1 MTHDG
6 FVFYRSFF
14 EALAFLPDAERLAAY
29 EAICRYGL
37 NGEVP
42 ETGGIVASVFTL
54 IKPQI
59 DANNKRR
66 EAGRKGSQALSKQT
80 ASKQEANE
88 SKQEANESKQEANE
102 SKNKQ
107 TEANSKQVEAKEKDK
122 VKEKEKVKD
131 KVKEKDKEIKEKVNQ
146 KESGLAPYGLSS
158 DLEAEVKN
166 FIAARKQMRKPMTD
180 RAIEL
185 FIKRVQSLGNSDAE
199 RIAMIQTAIERGWQ
213 TVYPPKDEKPKA
225 TKPNRF
231 NAFEQRSYD
240 YDALEADLIGL
251 GGAR

>member
-88 SKQEANESKQEANE
+88 SKQEANESK
-102 SKNKQ
+102 NKQ
-107 TEANSKQVEAKEKDK
+107 TEANSKQVEAKE
-122 VKEKEKVKD
+122 KD

>member
-37 NGEVP
+37 NGEAP
-42 ETGGIVASVFTL
+42 ETGGIVASVFAL

-66 EAGRKGSQALSKQT
+66 EAGRKGGQAISKQT
-80 ASKQEANE
+80 ESKPEANASKQEANG
-88 SKQEANESKQEANE
+88 

-107 TEANSKQVEAKEKDK
+107 TEANCKQVEAK

-131 KVKEKDKEIKEKVNQ
+131 KVKDKVKEKVKEKDKEIKEKVNQ

-158 DLEAEVKN
+158 ELESEVKN

-180 RAIEL
+180 RAVEL
-185 FIKRVQSLGNSDAE
+185 FIKRVQTLGNSDAE

-231 NAFEQRSYD
+231 NTFEQRDYD

>member
-1 MTHDG
+1 MVMTHDG
-6 FVFYRSFF
+6 FIFYNSFF
-14 EALAFLPDAERLAAY
+14 EALAYLPDAERLAAY

-37 NGEVP
+37 NGETP
-42 ETGGIVASVFTL
+42 ETGGIVASVFAL

-66 EAGRKGSQALSKQT
+66 EAGRKGGQAISKQT
-80 ASKQEANE
+80 ASEPEANE
-88 SKQEANESKQEANE
+88 SKQQANV

-107 TEANSKQVEAKEKDK
+107 TEANCKQVEAKEKDK
-122 VKEKEKVKD
+122 VKEKEKAKD

-185 FIKRVQSLGNSDAE
+185 FIKRVQTLGNSDAE

-231 NAFEQRSYD
+231 NTFEQRSYD